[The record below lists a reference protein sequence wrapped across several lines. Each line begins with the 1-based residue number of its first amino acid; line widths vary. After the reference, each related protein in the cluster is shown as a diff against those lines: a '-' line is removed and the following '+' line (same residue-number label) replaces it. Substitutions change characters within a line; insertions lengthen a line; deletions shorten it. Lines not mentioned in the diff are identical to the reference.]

1 MKKVWYML
9 GAFMIMFLLQV
20 HSVNAQEILEEDP
33 QQGTSMSNEEVPEE
47 QNGISLFSMDADPYT
62 GLVYTHNHP
71 NAESGVVYGIDVSY
85 YNGSIDWNAVK
96 RAGIENVMVRVG
108 YRGYGT
114 SGTLNEDPR
123 FRENI
128 EGALDAGLNVGVY
141 IFSQAITR
149 QEASDEADFIIN
161 RIRDYNITLPVV
173 IDFEYASTGSGMG
186 GRLYNANLSVDQAT
200 NVCKAFCRIVEEE
213 GYTAMVYANKSMLTD
228 HLNASEL
235 SSRYKIWLANYTTS
249 TSYSGR
255 YDVWQYSSGGNVDG
269 ISGSVDCNFWYQ
281 ESDTVYQ
288 GIDYSS
294 VYNYEYYTSTYAD
307 VRNAFGDNR
316 QDTLEHFVEFGMLE
330 GRQGCEDFNVTTY
343 RNRYADLRQAFGS
356 DLKKYYMHYIE
367 FGKAEGRSGR
377 GTVAAVPEPTLTV
390 YNGVD
395 YSAVYDFDYYTGH
408 YADIKSAFGNSE
420 YEALKHF
427 VEFGMSEGRQGCAD
441 FNATTYRN
449 RYADL
454 RQAFGNDLRKYYM
467 HYIEFGKAE
476 GRSGSGTAE
485 AAPEPTLTVYNG
497 VDYSA
502 VYDFNYYTGYYADI
516 KSAFGNSEYEA
527 LKHFVEFGMSEGRQ
541 GCEDF
546 NVTTYRNRYA
556 DLRQAFGSDLRKYY
570 MHYIEFGKAEG
581 RSGSGTAEAAPEPTL
596 TVYNGVDYSAVY
608 DFNYYTGYYADIKSA
623 FGNSEYEALKHFVEF
638 GMSEG
643 RQGCEDFNV
652 TTYRNRYA
660 DLRQAFESDLRK
672 YYMHYIE
679 FGKAEGRVGAEIS
692 QTRTLSLSP
701 CVVYEGVD
709 YGAVFDF
716 EYYTSHYTD
725 IRRAFGNDKYAALEH
740 FVEFGISEG
749 RQGNE
754 DFDVNY
760 YRSHNGDLEKEFGDD
775 LTSYYLHYLNYG
787 KNEGRL
793 GHQEDEEEIQV
804 LNQEVVEEEEE
815 SDVMEN
821 QEITENSEMSGM
833 VPEDLQNQND
843 NDIEVTAPNE
853 STGEN
858 NIDYDTASDYNNS
871 EADKDEDTENN
882 AEEVDV
888 EIIESDEDGFLTEES
903 QQSDKV
909 ESDTE
914 GAGAQPAPSVVQI
927 VR

>member
-1 MKKVWYML
+1 ML

-20 HSVNAQEILEEDP
+20 HFVNAQEILEEDP

-47 QNGISLFSMDADPYT
+47 QNGIFLFSMDVDPYT

-71 NAESGVVYGIDVSY
+71 NAEKGVVYGIDVSY

-149 QEASDEADFIIN
+149 QEASDEADFIID
-161 RIRDYNITLPVV
+161 RIRNYNITLPVV

-228 HLNASEL
+228 HLSASEL

-249 TSYSGR
+249 TSYSGH
-255 YDVWQYSSGGNVDG
+255 YDVWQYSSRGNVDG

-316 QDTLEHFVEFGMLE
+316 LDTLEHFVDFGMSE
-330 GRQGCEDFNVTTY
+330 GRQGCEDFNAMTY

-367 FGKAEGRSGR
+367 FGKSEGRSGS
-377 GTVAAVPEPTLTV
+377 GTAEAVPEPTLTV

-395 YSAVYDFDYYTGH
+395 YG
-408 YADIKSAFGNSE
+408 
-420 YEALKHF
+420 
-427 VEFGMSEGRQGCAD
+427 
-441 FNATTYRN
+441 
-449 RYADL
+449 
-454 RQAFGNDLRKYYM
+454 
-467 HYIEFGKAE
+467 
-476 GRSGSGTAE
+476 
-485 AAPEPTLTVYNG
+485 
-497 VDYSA
+497 A

-546 NVTTYRNRYA
+546 NSTTYRNRYA
-556 DLRQAFGSDLRKYY
+556 DLRQAFG
-570 MHYIEFGKAEG
+570 
-581 RSGSGTAEAAPEPTL
+581 
-596 TVYNGVDYSAVY
+596 N
-608 DFNYYTGYYADIKSA
+608 
-623 FGNSEYEALKHFVEF
+623 
-638 GMSEG
+638 
-643 RQGCEDFNV
+643 
-652 TTYRNRYA
+652 
-660 DLRQAFESDLRK
+660 DLRK

-701 CVVYEGVD
+701 GVVYEGVD

-716 EYYTSHYTD
+716 EYYTSLYTD
-725 IRRAFGNDKYAALEH
+725 IKRAFGNDKYGALEH
-740 FVEFGISEG
+740 FVEFGMSEG

-821 QEITENSEMSGM
+821 QEITENSEMSDM

-871 EADKDEDTENN
+871 EVDKDGDTENN

-888 EIIESDEDGFLTEES
+888 EIIESDDDGFLTEES
-903 QQSDKV
+903 QQNDKV